1 MTKKTTTKQE
11 NSDQML
17 RKIRKKQTE
26 EMAGMT
32 DNERASY
39 VRSKYEQG
47 KKCVRALRQKDAPRY
62 AQVLIRLTADERN
75 WLEEEAQKNN
85 STVSAWIR
93 DRVLGKQSPLDTLA
107 ERLDRIE
114 LLLKKQATGKTAQS

>member
-1 MTKKTTTKQE
+1 MTKQE
-11 NSDQML
+11 NSEQML

-26 EMAGMT
+26 EMKGMT
-32 DNERASY
+32 AKERAAC

-47 KKCVRALRQKDAPRY
+47 KERVRVLREKDTPRD
-62 AQVLIRLTADERN
+62 AQVLIRLTEDERN

-93 DRVLGKQSPLDTLA
+93 DRVLGTKSPLDTLT

-114 LLLKKQATGKTAQS
+114 TLLKKRPAGKPAR